1 MSIPWIIKNVVM
13 FRQYE
18 FIAEIKNGILFMAH
32 SDVTVYINLYS
43 SMQKQTY
50 TYREQKVSLCAEIWK
65 LLCQV
70 TRISCIFT
78 AV

>member
-1 MSIPWIIKNVVM
+1 M

-50 TYREQKVSLCAEIWK
+50 TYREQKVSLCAEI
-65 LLCQV
+65 
-70 TRISCIFT
+70 
-78 AV
+78 